1 MRERPRTL
9 GVDLGGTKVEV
20 ALVESRDGG
29 YTRLAFRRLPTA
41 VEEGPEAVV
50 ASVAAAAREVL
61 SEAGVESGAD
71 GLLGAGVGVAGQVDA
86 PRGVVRSSPNMPG
99 WEDFALGPA
108 LSEEIGLPVVVTND
122 VNAAALGEQVAG
134 AGRGVD
140 DVLVVFVG
148 TGVGSG
154 VVAGG
159 RLVEGAG
166 GFASELG
173 HMTIVAGGRHCT
185 CGNLGCLEAYCGG
198 WALAERAAEVGTE
211 VPLDPAVPAARAL
224 IDETGRYLGA
234 GLVGAIHL
242 LNPRRVILGGGVIE
256 SLPMMV
262 EVAEAEVREHT
273 IAVFLEG
280 LEIVPPT
287 LGAEAGVI
295 GAAHLA
301 RQRFENRRE
310 RETT

>member
-1 MRERPRTL
+1 MRESPRTL
-9 GVDLGGTKVEV
+9 GVDLGGTKIEV
-20 ALVESRDGG
+20 ALVEPGG
-29 YTRLAFRRLPTA
+29 DPVYTRRAFRRLPTDA
-41 VEEGPEAVV
+41 ADGPEAVV

-61 SEAGVESGAD
+61 AEAGVD
-71 GLLGAGVGVAGQVDA
+71 RVLGAGVGVAGQVDA
-86 PRGVVRSSPNMPG
+86 PRGVVRSSPNLPG
-99 WEDFALGPA
+99 WNDFPLGPSLA
-108 LSEEIGLPVVVTND
+108 ERLGLPVVVTND

-140 DVLVVFVG
+140 DVVVVFAG
-148 TGVGSG
+148 TGVGGG

-166 GFASELG
+166 GYASELG
-173 HMTIVAGGRHCT
+173 HMPIVAGGRRCT

-198 WALAERAAEVGTE
+198 WALAERAREAGVD
-211 VPLDPAVPAARAL
+211 VPLDPAVPAARA
-224 IDETGRYLGA
+224 IVEEAGRHLGA

-256 SLPMMV
+256 SLPRIA
-262 EVAEAEVREHT
+262 EIAEAEVRARA
-273 IAVFLEG
+273 IPVFLEG
-280 LEIVPPT
+280 LEIVPPA

-301 RQRFENRRE
+301 RQRFANE
-310 RETT
+310 

>member
-1 MRERPRTL
+1 MRESPRTL

-20 ALVESRDGG
+20 ALIEAGDGG
-29 YTRLAFRRLPTA
+29 YTRPAFRRLPTA
-41 VEEGPEAVV
+41 AEEGPEAVV

-61 SEAGVESGAD
+61 AEAGTEGV
-71 GLLGAGVGVAGQVDA
+71 LGAGVGVAGQVDA
-86 PRGVVRSSPNMPG
+86 PRGVVRSSPNLPG
-99 WEDFALGPA
+99 WEDFPLGPA
-108 LSEEIGLPVVVTND
+108 LSERTGLPVAVTND

-140 DVLVVFVG
+140 DVVVVFVG
-148 TGVGSG
+148 TGVGGG

-173 HMTIVAGGRHCT
+173 HMTVVAGGRRCT

-198 WALAERAAEVGTE
+198 WALAERAVEVGAE
-211 VPLDPAVPAARAL
+211 VPLDAAVPVARAL
-224 IDETGRYLGA
+224 IEETGRYLGA

-256 SLPMMV
+256 SLPRV
-262 EVAEAEVREHT
+262 AEVAGAEVRAHA

-280 LEIVPPT
+280 LEIVPPA
-287 LGAEAGVI
+287 LGSEAGVI

-301 RQRFENRRE
+301 RQRFANE
-310 RETT
+310 

>member
-1 MRERPRTL
+1 MRESPRTL
-9 GVDLGGTKVEV
+9 GVDLGGTKIEV
-20 ALVESRDGG
+20 ALVESGRDPV
-29 YTRLAFRRLPTA
+29 YTRRASRRLPTDA
-41 VEEGPEAVV
+41 ADGPEAVV

-61 SEAGVESGAD
+61 AEAGVD
-71 GLLGAGVGVAGQVDA
+71 RVLGAGVGVAGQVDA
-86 PRGVVRSSPNMPG
+86 PRGVVRSSPNLPG
-99 WEDFALGPA
+99 WNDFPLGPSLA
-108 LSEEIGLPVVVTND
+108 ERFGLPVVVTND

-140 DVLVVFVG
+140 DVVVVFAG
-148 TGVGSG
+148 TGVGGG

-166 GFASELG
+166 GYASELG
-173 HMTIVAGGRHCT
+173 HMTIVAGGRRCT

-198 WALAERAAEVGTE
+198 WALAERAREAGVE
-211 VPLDPAVPAARAL
+211 VPLDPAVPAARA
-224 IDETGRYLGA
+224 IVEEAGRHLGA

-256 SLPMMV
+256 SLPRIA
-262 EVAEAEVREHT
+262 EIAEAEVRARA
-273 IAVFLEG
+273 IPVFLEG
-280 LEIVPPT
+280 LEIVPPA

-301 RQRFENRRE
+301 RQRFANE
-310 RETT
+310 